1 MGTCIAF
8 SPSSSSFFPSHL
20 KLDDNNENGGQGMI
34 LIERT
39 HLITISPHYSEA
51 VLSRGYSPLL
61 LFDVPDVDNTVVKLL
76 RMGASLDGP
85 IQYPDHGKV
94 LFDSKLLITESCFPL
109 HYIIHDMS
117 KDSVLS
123 RAKIFLS
130 AEPVLFHNCNFS
142 YVVRSLLSAARTVT
156 CWDYLSLLIGLIRLG
171 DDDRFFTKL
180 FAPSL

>member
-1 MGTCIAF
+1 MGTCIPF

-94 LFDSKLLITESCFPL
+94 LFDSKLLITEACFP
-109 HYIIHDMS
+109 YIIFFMMCRRIQYYLEQKS
-117 KDSVLS
+117 
-123 RAKIFLS
+123 
-130 AEPVLFHNCNFS
+130 C
-142 YVVRSLLSAARTVT
+142 SLLSP
-156 CWDYLSLLIGLIRLG
+156 CC
-171 DDDRFFTKL
+171 FTNAT
-180 FAPSL
+180 FPMS